1 MVIAKQVENSMD
13 EKACNLHL
21 QAAISCL
28 RLPEGGLDRN
38 DHVAQQVWIDS
49 GIWPASH
56 REGQDIGWIVAR
68 QVVLV

>member
-1 MVIAKQVENSMD
+1 MVITEQVKNAMD
-13 EKACNLHL
+13 EQACNLRL
-21 QAAISCL
+21 QAATSCL
-28 RLPEGGLDRN
+28 RLPEGGLNRD
-38 DHVAQQVWIDS
+38 DHIAQQVWIDS